1 MPDYVKRYR
10 PIFLKDNVTTD
21 KLFTVEKGE
30 MTSAVSVF
38 QRLVKNAYVKTADV
52 EGIQKYEDMLNIKP
66 NADYSLEIRRAN
78 ILNKLLFKAPFTR
91 QRLNAILYTIYGQG
105 GYVFEI
111 YPSTYTVIIDINTI
125 VPEIYLQF
133 SSDVRDVIP
142 ANMTLIFSIQYTYMY
157 LRRHYTYG
165 QLNDSGLTYGDL
177 SQYA

>member
-10 PIFLKDNVTTD
+10 PIFLKDNITTD
-21 KLFTVEKGE
+21 KLFTVEKDE
-30 MTSAVSVF
+30 MTLATSVF
-38 QRLVKNAYVKTADV
+38 QRLVKNAYVKTADI
-52 EGIQKYEDMLNIKP
+52 EGIQKYEQMLEIKP
-66 NADYSLEIRRAN
+66 NSDYSLEIRRAN

-91 QRLNAILYTIYGQG
+91 QRLNAILYTIYGRG

-111 YPSTYTVIIDINTI
+111 Y
-125 VPEIYLQF
+125 LQF
-133 SSDVRDVIP
+133 SNDVRNVVP
-142 ANMTLIFSIQYTYMY
+142 ANMVLIFSIQYTYMY

>member
-21 KLFTVEKGE
+21 KLFIVEKEE

-52 EGIQKYEDMLNIKP
+52 EGIQNYENMLNIKP

-105 GYVFEI
+105 GYIFEI

-133 SSDVRDVIP
+133 SSDVRAVVP
-142 ANMTLIFSIQYTYMY
+142 VNMTLIFSIQYTYMY

-165 QLNDSGLTYGDL
+165 QLTDSGLTYGDL